1 MSAMDQLTVERDQ
14 TRSDAATQSP
24 PHAPP
29 GYWESDDV
37 PAEGETVVVLAS
49 DDRGPYV
56 LPFPVRFADDRWWN
70 ADTGEELEVYI
81 EGWRERE

>member
-1 MSAMDQLTVERDQ
+1 M
-14 TRSDAATQSP
+14 
-24 PHAPP
+24 
-29 GYWESDDV
+29 
-37 PAEGETVVVLAS
+37 LAS

-81 EGWRERE
+81 EGWRERERLGASRP